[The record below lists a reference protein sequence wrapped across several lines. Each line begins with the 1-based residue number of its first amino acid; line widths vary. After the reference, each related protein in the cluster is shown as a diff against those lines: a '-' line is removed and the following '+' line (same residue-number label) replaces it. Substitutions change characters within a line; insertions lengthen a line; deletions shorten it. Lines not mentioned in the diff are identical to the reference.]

1 MIISIRTI
9 VISFCVVIVLSFIG
23 AILIQIT
30 DKNKNTDLLI
40 MMNDKHINNDPD
52 AQEMQMYHVDE
63 LREMMAKDEID

>member
-1 MIISIRTI
+1 MISIGI
-9 VISFCVVIVLSFIG
+9 VGIVVIIFSFIS
-23 AILIQIT
+23 AILQIT

-52 AQEMQMYHVDE
+52 AQEMQMYHIDE

>member
-1 MIISIRTI
+1 MISIGI
-9 VISFCVVIVLSFIG
+9 AGVLVVVLSLIS
-23 AILIQIT
+23 AILQIT

-52 AQEMQMYHVDE
+52 AQEMQMYHIDE

>member
-1 MIISIRTI
+1 MISIGI
-9 VISFCVVIVLSFIG
+9 VGVLVIVLSLIS
-23 AILIQIT
+23 AILQIT

>member
-1 MIISIRTI
+1 MIISIKTI
-9 VISFCVVIVLSFIG
+9 VVSFCVVIVLSFIG

-52 AQEMQMYHVDE
+52 AQEMQMYHIDE
-63 LREMMAKDEID
+63 VRELISKNEIR

>member
-1 MIISIRTI
+1 MVSIGIAGILIIVFS
-9 VISFCVVIVLSFIG
+9 LIG
-23 AILIQIT
+23 AILQIT

-40 MMNDKHINNDPD
+40 MMNDKHINNDHN

>member
-1 MIISIRTI
+1 MISIGI
-9 VISFCVVIVLSFIG
+9 AGIVVIIFSFIG
-23 AILIQIT
+23 AILQIT

-40 MMNDKHINNDPD
+40 MMNDKHINNNPD